1 MKVIIFLAGVA
12 VGFVVGSRAGRGAY
26 ENMRRKWQ
34 GFSDS
39 EPVQQVKDEVR
50 DLAGRAASDL
60 GDKVTEAVGKA
71 SDKLDEVTG
80 KNAGTNTGTGTG
92 TGAGPVPSAS

>member
-26 ENMRRKWQ
+26 ENMRNKWQ
-34 GFSDS
+34 GFSGSDQ
-39 EPVQQVKDEVR
+39 VQQVKGDVR
-50 DLAGRAASDL
+50 DFAGRAASDL
-60 GDKVTEAVGKA
+60 GDKVSEAVGKA

-80 KNAGTNTGTGTG
+80 KKADSTPTE
-92 TGAGPVPSAS
+92 A